1 MIALVTGANGLL
13 GNHIVQALLED
24 GHTVKAMVRPTSNL
38 KALEGLDIE
47 YAYGD
52 VRDGAA
58 LRAAA
63 DGCDT
68 IFHTAAVFSY
78 WGFSQ
83 EEMDQTAREGA
94 INVVDAARDAGV
106 DRLVLTSSAGVLGR
120 NTEQTPMTEASSPDL
135 ESMPAY
141 FQSKALQEQVAFER
155 AEEQSVDLV
164 CVNPAVILGPNDQK
178 PSASMGTITNY
189 LFDPLKLTWPGGVNI
204 VHAQDCARGHVL
216 LAEKGESGERY
227 LLGADN
233 WRWKRV
239 HETISRLC
247 NVAKPTIRLNAKTAL
262 LGASLMEFGAKFTG
276 KPPQATR
283 DQAMQV
289 GNYFWY
295 NHTKAARLGYRSR
308 STRDAIL
315 ETLAWLLD
323 SPHLSESQ
331 RKSLNPSIELETM
344 RRKLQPT
351 DS

>member
-13 GNHIVQALLED
+13 GNHIVQALLKG
-24 GHTVKAMVRPTSNL
+24 GHTVRAMVRETSNL
-38 KALEGLDIE
+38 KALDGLDID

-52 VRDGAA
+52 VRDGKA

-83 EEMDQTAREGA
+83 EEMDQTARDGA
-94 INVVDAARDAGV
+94 INAVDAAKDAGV
-106 DRLVLTSSAGVLGR
+106 KRLVLTSSAGVLGR
-120 NTEQTPMTEASSPDL
+120 NTDQTPLTEKSKPDL

-141 FQSKALQEQVAFER
+141 FQSKALQEQIAFER
-155 AEEQSVDLV
+155 AQEQNVDLV
-164 CVNPAVILGPNDQK
+164 CANPAVILGPNDQK

-204 VHAQDCARGHVL
+204 VHAEDCAKGHVL

-233 WRWKRV
+233 WRWSRV

-247 NVAKPTIRLNAKTAL
+247 NVSKPTIRLGPKIAL

-289 GNYFWY
+289 GHYFWY
-295 NHTKAARLGYRSR
+295 NHTKASRLGYRSR
-308 STRDAIL
+308 STRDAL
-315 ETLAWLLD
+315 VDTLAWLLD
-323 SPHLSESQ
+323 SPHLSETQ
-331 RKSLNPSIELETM
+331 RNSFNPSVELETV
-344 RRKLQPT
+344 RRKIRSTAL
-351 DS
+351 

>member
-13 GNHIVQALLED
+13 GNHIVRALLED
-24 GHTVKAMVRPTSNL
+24 GHTVKAMVRETSNL
-38 KALEGLDIE
+38 KALEGLDID
-47 YAYGD
+47 YTYGD
-52 VRDGAA
+52 VRDSAA

-63 DGCDT
+63 DGCET

-94 INVVDAARDAGV
+94 INVVDAAKDAGV
-106 DRLVLTSSAGVLGR
+106 NRLVLTSSAGVLGR
-120 NTEQTPMTEASSPDL
+120 NQEQTPMTETSTPDL

-155 AEEQSVDLV
+155 AREQNVDLV
-164 CVNPAVILGPNDQK
+164 CANPAVILGPNDQK

-247 NVAKPTIRLNAKTAL
+247 NVAKPTIKLNAKTAL
-262 LGASLMEFGAKFTG
+262 LGASLMELGAKFTG

-323 SPHLSESQ
+323 SPHLSDSQ
-331 RKSLNPSIELETM
+331 RKGHNPSIELETM

-351 DS
+351 PA

>member
-13 GNHIVQALLED
+13 GNHIVQALLEK
-24 GHTVKAMVRPTSNL
+24 GHSVRAMVRKTSNL
-38 KALEGLDIE
+38 KALEGLDID

-52 VRDGAA
+52 VRDGQA

-94 INVVDAARDAGV
+94 INAVDAAKDAGV
-106 DRLVLTSSAGVLGR
+106 KRLVLTSSAGVLGR
-120 NTEQTPMTEASSPDL
+120 NANQTPMTEKSAPNLD
-135 ESMPAY
+135 SMPQY
-141 FQSKALQEQVAFER
+141 FQSKAVQERIAMERAQEQK
-155 AEEQSVDLV
+155 VDLV
-164 CVNPAVILGPNDQK
+164 CANPAVILGPNDQK

-189 LFDPLKLTWPGGVNI
+189 LFDPFKITWPGGVNI
-204 VHAQDCARGHVL
+204 VHAEDCARGHVL

-233 WRWKRV
+233 WHWKRV

-247 NVAKPTIRLNAKTAL
+247 NVSKPTIRLNSKTAL
-262 LGASLMEFGAKFTG
+262 LGASLMELGAKFTG
-276 KPPQATR
+276 KAPQATR

-289 GNYFWY
+289 GHYFWY
-295 NHTKAARLGYRSR
+295 NHSKAARIGYRSR
-308 STRDAIL
+308 STRDAL
-315 ETLAWLLD
+315 LDTLAWLLD
-323 SPHLSESQ
+323 SPHLDEGQ
-331 RKSLNPSIELETM
+331 RNGLNPSVELETA
-344 RRKLQPT
+344 RRKQCP
-351 DS
+351 DQV